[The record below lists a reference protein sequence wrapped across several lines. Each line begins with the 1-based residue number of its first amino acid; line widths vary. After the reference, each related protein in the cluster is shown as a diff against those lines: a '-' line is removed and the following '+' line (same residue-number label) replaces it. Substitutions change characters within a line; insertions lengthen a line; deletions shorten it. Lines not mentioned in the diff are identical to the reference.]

1 MVHENKPATR
11 DQWKGKI
18 NFVEIRSFWHLFR
31 SFDRMWS
38 FFILCLQVILKLLNI
53 SVRVRACMCVIL
65 TLFVLR
71 VCLIL
76 TLFVLQKAMIIIA
89 WNGTGSPSGIFDGV
103 IFKKVLSV
111 FITAAILKLGQCEL
125 ELFQLV

>member
-11 DQWKGKI
+11 DQWMGKI

-38 FFILCLQVILKLLNI
+38 FFILCLQVILKFLNI
-53 SVRVRACMCVIL
+53 SLCA
-65 TLFVLR
+65 LFVLH
-71 VCLIL
+71 VWLIL

-89 WNGTGSPSGIFDGV
+89 SNGTGSPSGIFDGV